1 MKLIVA
7 GYNIDSSL
15 IAALEDQNATPE
27 VISAAYARISRS
39 QKSVEELRKEALVE
53 IEKARK
59 SNENII
65 FEMGHASIAE
75 HAVYNIDI
83 IGVSRWLTDTIQRSR
98 IASFTEKSQRYVTF
112 RRDYIIPE
120 ELKEHP
126 EQLRRYKELSDKLF
140 REYEKS
146 YQLLD
151 KHYQKRKPEMK
162 VRERQCMA
170 KEDARYILP
179 MSTKTQMGMTINA
192 RSLEN
197 LLRRLAKS
205 NLLEAKELH
214 ELIMENVAPI
224 TPSLLRYIEDDGYN
238 GQIDLKLISECS
250 FLQQELP
257 FINSLAPFEIVKA
270 MTQSEHIDDLILAGL
285 IYEQSE
291 MDWGENIFEISELP
305 ASTKNILW
313 EQVFAGMK
321 SWHKVPRAFELA
333 DLVFEIH
340 MSECCWAQFKR
351 HRQCTMFRKSKSEDM
366 IIPGAIRTI
375 GRTRAWQKL
384 YNECQDYV
392 HELPEEL
399 THIGNYLRL
408 NGSPLSVLVKM
419 NMREVYHF
427 VRLRADEHAQ
437 WEIQNIAKHMTKIA
451 KKMAPKASSKL
462 CGKSDFK

>member
-15 IAALEDQNATPE
+15 IAQLEDQNATPE

-39 QKSVEELRKEALVE
+39 QKSVDDLRKEALEE
-53 IEKARK
+53 IEKARH

-65 FEMGHASIAE
+65 FEMGHSSIAE
-75 HAVYNIDI
+75 HAVYNLDI
-83 IGVSRWLTDTIQRSR
+83 IGVSRLLTDTIQRSR
-98 IASFTEKSQRYVTF
+98 LASFTEKSQRYVTF
-112 RRDYIIPE
+112 GKDYIVPD
-120 ELKEHP
+120 ELIDHP
-126 EQLRRYKELSDKLF
+126 QLLKRYNELANKLF

-151 KHYQKRKPEMK
+151 KLYQKKRPDLK
-162 VRERQCMA
+162 VRDRQSMA

-179 MSTKTQMGMTINA
+179 MATKTQMGMTINA

-205 NLLEAKELH
+205 NLLEAHELH
-214 ELIMENVAPI
+214 NLIMDNVAPL
-224 TPSLLRYIEDDGYN
+224 TPSLLRYTENDGYN
-238 GQIDLKLISECS
+238 GQINLNLINECC

-257 FINSLAPFEIVKA
+257 FISSLAPLEIVKV
-270 MTQSEHIDDLILAGL
+270 TTPSEPIDDLILAAL
-285 IYEQSE
+285 VYEQSE
-291 MDWGENIFEISELP
+291 MDWGQNIVEISELP

-321 SWHKVPRAFELA
+321 GWHKVPRAFELA
-333 DLVFEIH
+333 DMTFEIH

-351 HRQCTMFRKSKSEDM
+351 HRQCTMFRKSQSEEM
-366 IIPGAIRTI
+366 VIPCAIRSI
-375 GRTRAWQKL
+375 GRVSVWEKL
-384 YNECQDYV
+384 YIETQKFIN
-392 HELPEEL
+392 ELPDEL
-399 THIGNYLRL
+399 SHIGNYLRL
-408 NGSPLSVLVKM
+408 NGSPLTVLVKM

-437 WEIQNIAKHMTKIA
+437 WEIQNIAKLMIKIA